1 MNTLG
6 ERLTYARKYNR
17 HTQES
22 LAESIGVS
30 RGVIYNIEKGKRKDD
45 GQDIVINAICKE
57 LKINKD
63 WLVSGTG
70 EMEDNSL
77 KSAKVLDELYEVA
90 KELSIEEQLFL
101 LDMVKSLK
109 THLSKPCK

>member
-1 MNTLG
+1 
-6 ERLTYARKYNR
+6 
-17 HTQES
+17 
-22 LAESIGVS
+22 
-30 RGVIYNIEKGKRKDD
+30 
-45 GQDIVINAICKE
+45 
-57 LKINKD
+57 
-63 WLVSGTG
+63 
-70 EMEDNSL
+70 MEDNSL